1 MEPNK
6 SRPSLEEQFLMVD
19 AMARK
24 ELISFCIATDKEFV
38 SNWHL
43 ELIANKLQE
52 IESGKFIERG
62 KKILIVQMP
71 PRHGKSL
78 TTTINFAA
86 WFLGKKPTREVITCS
101 YSGDL
106 AQIFGGKTRTKVDSP
121 QFKRIFPGVS
131 LKEDEK
137 AKAHWVTKEEGG
149 YTSVGIGGALTGKG
163 CFPAGTLI
171 QTKQGA
177 LPIEKCD
184 IGVEVLSYNH
194 KKNVCEWKRVIAK
207 RKLFKREFR
216 EITAIDGNRVI
227 ASSEHPFF
235 VFGEG
240 YIEAKDLRENQ
251 RIGLFESK
259 KDSLAC
265 LYSLQQEIRKGMVRI
280 YQTST
285 SWTKRFLL
293 RNSLFSKSSC
303 NQKQP
308 QMFEMPELG
317 ETWKQLLF
325 SKLYAETYKT
335 RGYLLRT
342 MQNFISSFNQIYQV
356 LFNGLQKQFSFS
368 FDVGTQSELQA
379 RDGNE
384 QVSARISTEKIS
396 LKQTNQQEMRNLRC
410 FRRINSSSSRLQS
423 KKQSR
428 RKSSIGLQNSSHN
441 SSQIK
446 DYAISSITA
455 FNGEREVYDLQIE
468 DNHNFFANDFLVHNC
483 DLLIIDD
490 PIKNKEEAQ
499 SKLIRDK
506 HWDFFASTAYTR
518 LEPGGVCVIIIT
530 RWHLDDLAGRVLA
543 NEEFAKKVELIS
555 FPAIAEHEEQFRKT
569 GEALWPMRYPFDEL
583 QSIKNA
589 LGPYDWSSLYQQSP
603 VLSANQ
609 EFKQEWI
616 KQVDR
621 SFVERL
627 NTRNVLTIDTA
638 MSEKDAADY
647 TGFCENYIDHENN
660 WNVSAYR
667 IRLNAKDL
675 IDYIFTIHAKRSF
688 EKIGIE
694 KTAYTWGL
702 KPFLDSEMR
711 KRGVFLPIVELQHQ
725 QVNKETRIRGLIPR
739 YASGSIYHIKGE
751 CNDLE
756 EELLTFPKSIHDD
769 VSDAAA
775 YQLQIAEK
783 AHKFNDPKE
792 LAAKYGVEERWEPGD
807 YGLGTY

>member
-1 MEPNK
+1 MPTSNLRLSPKE
-6 SRPSLEEQFLMVD
+6 SLTKEEQFRMVD

-24 ELISFCIATDKEFV
+24 ELISFCIATDPEFV

-78 TTTINFAA
+78 TTTINFPA
-86 WFLGKKPTREVITCS
+86 WFLGRKPTREVITCS

-121 QFKRIFPGVS
+121 QFKRIFPGVT

-163 CFPAGTLI
+163 A
-171 QTKQGA
+171 
-177 LPIEKCD
+177 
-184 IGVEVLSYNH
+184 
-194 KKNVCEWKRVIAK
+194 
-207 RKLFKREFR
+207 
-216 EITAIDGNRVI
+216 
-227 ASSEHPFF
+227 
-235 VFGEG
+235 
-240 YIEAKDLRENQ
+240 
-251 RIGLFESK
+251 
-259 KDSLAC
+259 
-265 LYSLQQEIRKGMVRI
+265 
-280 YQTST
+280 
-285 SWTKRFLL
+285 
-293 RNSLFSKSSC
+293 
-303 NQKQP
+303 
-308 QMFEMPELG
+308 
-317 ETWKQLLF
+317 
-325 SKLYAETYKT
+325 
-335 RGYLLRT
+335 
-342 MQNFISSFNQIYQV
+342 
-356 LFNGLQKQFSFS
+356 
-368 FDVGTQSELQA
+368 
-379 RDGNE
+379 
-384 QVSARISTEKIS
+384 
-396 LKQTNQQEMRNLRC
+396 
-410 FRRINSSSSRLQS
+410 
-423 KKQSR
+423 
-428 RKSSIGLQNSSHN
+428 
-441 SSQIK
+441 
-446 DYAISSITA
+446 
-455 FNGEREVYDLQIE
+455 
-468 DNHNFFANDFLVHNC
+468 
-483 DLLIIDD
+483 DLLIVDD

-499 SKLIRDK
+499 SRLIRDK
-506 HWDFFASTAYTR
+506 HWDFFISTAYTR

-543 NEEFAKKVELIS
+543 NEELAKKVELIS
-555 FPAIAEHEEQFRKT
+555 FPAIAEHDEQFRKT
-569 GEALWPMRYPFDEL
+569 GDALWPMRYPFEEL

-589 LGPYDWSSLYQQSP
+589 LGPYDWNSLYQQSP
-603 VLSANQ
+603 ILSANQ
-609 EFKQEWI
+609 EIKQEWI
-616 KQVDR
+616 KQVER

-638 MSEKDAADY
+638 MSEKTAADY

-660 WNVSAYR
+660 WNVAAYR
-667 IRLNAKDL
+667 MRLNAKDL
-675 IDYIFTIHAKRSF
+675 IDYIFTLHAKRSF